1 MKTLKIYDIIFIE
14 NEKGNNMETVKLKN
28 GLKVNIVYPNEVND
42 FLSDEDKEM
51 DSRAREAIRAAIRK
65 TNFLKSLKHF

>member
-1 MKTLKIYDIIFIE
+1 
-14 NEKGNNMETVKLKN
+14 METIKLKN
-28 GLKVNIVYPNEVND
+28 GLKVNIVYPNEAND

-65 TNFLKSLKHF
+65 TKFLKSFIEK